1 MSKPEHLMSQDTFEK
16 HGGHSCPV
24 CRSKSIEV
32 EPGTLTADGEFTWDD
47 VQCSDC
53 DSTWREFFR
62 CIEYG
67 KLVVGDRLKSSLCS
81 QCGRGLGEHS
91 EEGDCPDTE
100 PKTDELYV
108 LVNLAHQTGQA
119 YVMTDG
125 DECIAYPT
133 VEAAVTAQKRIFCES
148 EEHTPETAR
157 LFKLVPVPPT
167 DVAAARLPD
176 QQPNGWFVATVPS
189 AGKEG
194 ETILEIEKDDAAGVF
209 ESDADA
215 IDHVMHQACR
225 EADPEAR
232 AAIREIVESWSDAP

>member
-1 MSKPEHLMSQDTFEK
+1 MPKPEHLMSQDTFEK

-67 KLVVGDRLKSSLCS
+67 KLVVGDRLKSNLCS
-81 QCGRGLGEHS
+81 QCGRTFVEHNG
-91 EEGDCPDTE
+91 EGDCPDTQPE
-100 PKTDELYV
+100 SDELYV
-108 LVNLAHQTGQA
+108 LVNLAHPTGQP
-119 YVMTDG
+119 YVMADG
-125 DECIAYPT
+125 DECVAYPN
-133 VEAAVTAQKRIFCES
+133 VEAATTAQTRILAEG
-148 EEHTPETAR
+148 ENHTPETAR
-157 LFKLVPVPPT
+157 LFKLMPVSPT
-167 DVAAARLPD
+167 DVAAAGPSE
-176 QQPNGWFVATVPS
+176 QQLCGWFVATVPG

-194 ETILEIEKDDAAGVF
+194 ETILEIERDDAAGVF

-215 IDHVMHQACR
+215 LDHVMHQACR